1 MIDSSRRRGS
11 SASSRGRKIMNIR
24 HRVVVV
30 SALLAMSVGASAC
43 SSDEDDAGD
52 TDGET
57 ATESTDISGSVK
69 EWSVSV
75 DAASAPAGAVSF
87 TIENE
92 GTIGHEFLIVKTDIA
107 PGEIPL
113 DGDHFPEDADGIEV
127 IDESVSTPPKRPRSP
142 QRRTRRRHLPVGVQ
156 PPGALQQR
164 DVHRLRSRSLSGS
177 ARSTN
182 EHSAEISAISS
193 TSRAR
198 VSSSSSVHTR

>member
-1 MIDSSRRRGS
+1 
-11 SASSRGRKIMNIR
+11 MNIR
-24 HRVVVV
+24 HRIVVV

-52 TDGET
+52 TDGE
-57 ATESTDISGSVK
+57 AAAESTEISGSVK

-87 TIENE
+87 SIENE

-127 IDESVSTPPKRPRSP
+127 IDEIGEYDAETTETLNVTLDAGTY
-142 QRRTRRRHLPVGVQ
+142 QLVCNLPG
-156 PPGALQQR
+156 
-164 DVHRLRSRSLSGS
+164 HYSSGMFTGFEVE
-177 ARSTN
+177 A
-182 EHSAEISAISS
+182 
-193 TSRAR
+193 
-198 VSSSSSVHTR
+198 

>member
-1 MIDSSRRRGS
+1 
-11 SASSRGRKIMNIR
+11 MNIR
-24 HRVVVV
+24 HRIVVV

-52 TDGET
+52 TDGE
-57 ATESTDISGSVK
+57 AAAESTEISGSVK

-75 DAASAPAGAVSF
+75 EESSAPAGAVSF

-127 IDESVSTPPKRPRSP
+127 IDEIGEYDAETTETLNVTLDAGTY
-142 QRRTRRRHLPVGVQ
+142 QLVCNLPG
-156 PPGALQQR
+156 
-164 DVHRLRSRSLSGS
+164 HYSSGMFTGFEVE
-177 ARSTN
+177 A
-182 EHSAEISAISS
+182 
-193 TSRAR
+193 
-198 VSSSSSVHTR
+198 